1 MSAERKKLIWISLSA
16 CVFVLVLAATGLYLF
31 APKKG
36 GSSAPATAGNIAV
49 PKAADPQDFL
59 FSPPAA
65 PTFEEPRSPG
75 DDLVI
80 VYGDRPSGDL
90 APAVGN
96 AGTGPAAAAATSTAA
111 TLPAAAPAPR
121 STDAIPPKATS
132 APQATTPAAKPT
144 ATAAKPATV
153 APATKTA
160 PAKSAAPKAAAPV
173 ARPAPKTRT
182 EYWIQVASFSSRGRA
197 DELKD
202 TIAAKQVAA
211 LISVKDL
218 DGKSYYRVRIGP
230 YSAKAE
236 AEGWIE
242 KIKSIPGC
250 ESAMVMQTSVEAK
263 N

>member
-1 MSAERKKLIWISLSA
+1 MSAERKKLLWISLSA

-65 PTFEEPRSPG
+65 PSFEEPRSPG

-80 VYGDRPSGDL
+80 VYGDRPNGGL
-90 APAVGN
+90 VPADGS
-96 AGTGPAAAAATSTAA
+96 AATAATATAATAAAATAPVMA
-111 TLPAAAPAPR
+111 TAPR
-121 STDAIPPKATS
+121 STDAIPPKA
-132 APQATTPAAKPT
+132 APAAKPASTKTTT
-144 ATAAKPATV
+144 AT
-153 APATKTA
+153 
-160 PAKSAAPKAAAPV
+160 SAAPKPAAPV
-173 ARPAPKTRT
+173 AKPAPVAKSAPVAKPAPVAKQAPKTKT

-236 AEGWIE
+236 ADGWIE

-250 ESAMVMQTSVEAK
+250 ESAMVMQTTVEVK